1 MTVAMLVTAE
11 PAEQA
16 ELAEQAEPAEQ
27 AELAARV
34 VTAAKADL
42 LMPRVWLALLILT

>member
-1 MTVAMLVTAE
+1 MLVTAE

-16 ELAEQAEPAEQ
+16 EQAARVVTAEPAEQ
-27 AELAARV
+27 AARV

-42 LMPRVWLALLILT
+42 LMPRVWLALPILT